1 MSLLPQIFNSK
12 LGKLL
17 SSPGDKFSAEITK
30 TGRQVVKITT
40 DEIRRSA
47 VRYPNTGTVVETI
60 VHKIKCDN
68 MNRSNPRFSGDIFGD
83 RGLFFSGLFLRVNV
97 FLFFLRVMPK
107 VLLYISH
114 FLLESFCVVFC

>member
-30 TGRQVVKITT
+30 SGRQVVKLTT

-47 VRYPNTGTVVETI
+47 VRYPNTGTVVEPI
-60 VHKIKCDN
+60 VHKMK
-68 MNRSNPRFSGDIFGD
+68 
-83 RGLFFSGLFLRVNV
+83 
-97 FLFFLRVMPK
+97 
-107 VLLYISH
+107 
-114 FLLESFCVVFC
+114 

>member
-60 VHKIKCDN
+60 VHKI
-68 MNRSNPRFSGDIFGD
+68 R
-83 RGLFFSGLFLRVNV
+83 L
-97 FLFFLRVMPK
+97 
-107 VLLYISH
+107 SH
-114 FLLESFCVVFC
+114 IFCVMQGSGHSPDG

>member
-30 TGRQVVKITT
+30 SGRQVVKLTT

-60 VHKIKCDN
+60 VHKIK
-68 MNRSNPRFSGDIFGD
+68 
-83 RGLFFSGLFLRVNV
+83 
-97 FLFFLRVMPK
+97 
-107 VLLYISH
+107 
-114 FLLESFCVVFC
+114 

>member
-1 MSLLPQIFNSK
+1 MSRYNLSFKVVERRSDKMSLLPQIFNSK

-60 VHKIKCDN
+60 VHKIK
-68 MNRSNPRFSGDIFGD
+68 
-83 RGLFFSGLFLRVNV
+83 
-97 FLFFLRVMPK
+97 
-107 VLLYISH
+107 
-114 FLLESFCVVFC
+114 

>member
-1 MSLLPQIFNSK
+1 LEGFFYVLFSGSYLSAHTKQNLSIFNSK

-60 VHKIKCDN
+60 VHKIK
-68 MNRSNPRFSGDIFGD
+68 
-83 RGLFFSGLFLRVNV
+83 
-97 FLFFLRVMPK
+97 
-107 VLLYISH
+107 
-114 FLLESFCVVFC
+114 